1 MRVSFLVLL
10 WVIIAAELTVYR
22 IEMTHDLSLILAA
35 IFYVVAVILLY
46 KSIRTPH
53 VGWRRTSFT
62 FALAGV
68 LFHTIAQ
75 VFHWVGSPVPDVS
88 LPHLG
93 SLCALVIILLLI
105 GSAFTRNTLYDAGL
119 VALPL
124 AAGVVM
130 LEWVLPQDAIPMHE
144 LSTGIAVHVISSVL
158 AFGVLSIAG
167 VYALFAAIIDHF
179 LRHHHLKPLV
189 RTLPALVV
197 LESLLFKLITTGFLL
212 LSISL
217 LSGLLFIND
226 IFAQHLL
233 HKTVLSIMAW
243 LVFGLLLWGR
253 WRYGWRGSLAVRMT
267 LAGIV
272 LLLLGYFG
280 SKLVLEVFLGRSWST

>member
-1 MRVSFLVLL
+1 MYSFRVY
-10 WVIIAAELTVYR
+10 WVIIAAELTVHR

-35 IFYVVAVILLY
+35 IFYVVAAVLLY

-53 VGWRRTSFT
+53 AGWRRTSLT
-62 FALAGV
+62 FALVGA
-68 LFHTIAQ
+68 LFHTLAQ
-75 VFHWVGSPVPDVS
+75 ASHWFGSAAPDVS

-93 SLCALVIILLLI
+93 SLCALVIISLLI
-105 GSAFTRNTLYDAGL
+105 SSAFTRNTLYDAGL
-119 VALPL
+119 VALPI
-124 AAGVVM
+124 AVGVLM
-130 LEWVLPQDAIPMHE
+130 LEWVLPQDPIPMTE
-144 LSTGIAVHVISSVL
+144 LSTGIAVHLISSVL
-158 AFGVLSIAG
+158 AFGLLSIAG

-197 LESLLFKLITTGFLL
+197 LESLLFKLITTGFVL
-212 LSISL
+212 LSVSL
-217 LSGLLFIND
+217 FSGLLFIND

-233 HKTVLSIMAW
+233 HKTVLSILAW

-272 LLLLGYFG
+272 LLLLAYFG
-280 SKLVLEVFLGRSWST
+280 SKLVLEVFLGRSWQP